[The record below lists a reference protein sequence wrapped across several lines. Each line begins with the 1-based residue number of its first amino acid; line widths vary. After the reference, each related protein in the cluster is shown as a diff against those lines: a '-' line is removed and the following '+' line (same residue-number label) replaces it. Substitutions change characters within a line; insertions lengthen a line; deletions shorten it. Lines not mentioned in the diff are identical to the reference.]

1 MMKKI
6 LSLLLTILLLLSSM
20 LFVPACT
27 DRDSAQDGTQSN
39 ISEEPTAPPIQD
51 YDKPTSAPLEIVKDG
66 VAQYTLVTPKNAS
79 AAVMSAR
86 TTLVRAIQELTGVSL
101 YRIDDEEA
109 AKTSGNYILLG
120 TTCFDESAA
129 VIESIN
135 GERHGSIYL

>member
-39 ISEEPTAPPIQD
+39 TSEETTSPPIQD

-66 VAQYTLVTPKNAS
+66 VPQYTLVTPKNAS

-86 TTLVRAIQELTGVSL
+86 TTLVRAIQELCIAVPHRRRGSRQDKRQL
-101 YRIDDEEA
+101 HPA
-109 AKTSGNYILLG
+109 WHNLL
-120 TTCFDESAA
+120 
-129 VIESIN
+129 
-135 GERHGSIYL
+135 